1 MSDDN
6 AHGDLKFM
14 LGLFI
19 GGIIGAVVI
28 FFLGTKEGKKT
39 SKLLEEKGRDLVDDI
54 EDKVTDLGE
63 KGKDIKEKVIEQIE
77 EKKEEVSET
86 ATEKLD
92 SALADIEKIQEQG
105 IKTTADLRK
114 RIFRNTPKKR

>member
-1 MSDDN
+1 MSEN
-6 AHGDLKFM
+6 NSHSDLKFL

-19 GGIIGAVVI
+19 GGIVGAVII

-39 SKLLEEKGRDLVDDI
+39 SQLLEEKGRDLVDDI
-54 EDKVTDLGE
+54 EDKVAGLEE

-114 RIFRNTPKKR
+114 RIFRNVPKKR